1 MLVLSDRCSIE
12 PINNINIIKN
22 AENDKGVGDI
32 IQQQS
37 HIFIIAMSSDSSSLL
52 LL

>member
-22 AENDKGVGDI
+22 AENDRGVGDI

-37 HIFIIAMSSDSSSLL
+37 HFIIAMSSDSSSLL